1 MEVELDC
8 FQYINIKFYSLPQP
22 KWLQPPGIG
31 WFGSLNEMHT
41 AAQHGLWVRPVS
53 ILENM
58 FDQMSCP
65 LFRQPLEKAA
75 AI

>member
-1 MEVELDC
+1 MASNKKK
-8 FQYINIKFYSLPQP
+8 NIFFNSLPQP
-22 KWLQPPGIG
+22 KWLQPPGNG

-41 AAQHGLWVRPVS
+41 AAHSLLVTPVS

-58 FDQMSCP
+58 FDQMLYPSI
-65 LFRQPLEKAA
+65 RQPLEKAA